1 MNRLELVYKKKK
13 ICKNLPKKA
22 SIILYLS
29 IDRVETSN
37 STSKDENSTHIW
49 FHNENT
55 YHGRNSTNNP
65 PYFGLSIIQTKQ
77 FDLKT

>member
-29 IDRVETSN
+29 IDRVVAERKSD
-37 STSKDENSTHIW
+37 K
-49 FHNENT
+49 
-55 YHGRNSTNNP
+55 
-65 PYFGLSIIQTKQ
+65 
-77 FDLKT
+77 LKRA